1 MGEYEDTFAL
11 AWGDFASNAAQSFAE
26 LRKDSEFSDVTL
38 ACDDDTMIRA
48 HKVVLASCS
57 PVFRKLF
64 QQYNHSNP
72 LIILRGLKKTQ
83 LDNIIDYAYF
93 G

>member
-1 MGEYEDTFAL
+1 MGEETFAL
-11 AWGDFASNAAQSFAE
+11 ACEDFASNAAQAFAD
-26 LRKDSEFSDVTL
+26 LRKDTEFSDVAL
-38 ACDDDTMIRA
+38 ACDDDSMIRA

-72 LIILRGLKKTQ
+72 LIILRGLKNKE
-83 LDNIIDYAYF
+83 
-93 G
+93 